1 MTTLESA
8 TTTEPSP
15 VCEPKRLYRLVEPAY
30 ADLHGADIAA
40 FYAKALERTLQRFGA
55 ECAIEGGW
63 LGRRE
68 GMGWRTISSGEEA
81 LRELA
86 ERFERGEWE
95 LLRANRILFS
105 HSPFPLAAWLI
116 EPRAEWLMLFRL
128 QRLPEEGPALLLQ
141 MARLAVAHRA
151 LESGWSGVLDR
162 AREIQRSLLPDP
174 LASLPGFEFAARSD
188 SAEEVGGD
196 VYDTIRLASDSC
208 GLLIA
213 DASGHGLPAA
223 LEARDVVVGL
233 RMGASWQLKIE
244 ATVEKLNRILCSS
257 TLSSRF
263 VSLIYGELTA
273 AGTFDYIN
281 AGHPAPLLVTTE
293 GWQKLP
299 IGGRVLG
306 VSPDSTYR
314 VGHVELPPRGLLL
327 LYTDGVAECPSPSG
341 EEFGLERL
349 AGIASLLAASSASHL
364 CAAIFDALAEHTGGH
379 CFPDDASLLVARR
392 LV

>member
-8 TTTEPSP
+8 TTTEQNPG
-15 VCEPKRLYRLVEPAY
+15 CEPKRLYRLVEPVY
-30 ADLHGADIAA
+30 ADLHAADVAV
-40 FYAKALERTLQRFGA
+40 FYAKALERTLERFGV

-68 GMGWRTISSGEEA
+68 GVRWRTHSPGEEV
-81 LRELA
+81 LRRLA
-86 ERFERGEWE
+86 EGFEPAQWQI
-95 LLRANRILFS
+95 LRANRILFS

-116 EPRAEWLMLFRL
+116 EPRGEWLMLFRL
-128 QRLPEEGPALLLQ
+128 QRLPEEGPSLLLQ

-151 LESGWSGVLDR
+151 LESGWTGVLDR
-162 AREIQRSLLPDP
+162 AREIQCSLLPDP
-174 LASLPGFEFAARSD
+174 LASLPGFDLAARSE

-196 VYDTIRLASDSC
+196 VYDTIRLASDCC

-223 LEARDVVVGL
+223 LEARDVVIGL

-244 ATVEKLNRILCSS
+244 ATVERLNRILCSS

-263 VSLIYGELTA
+263 VSLIYGELSSS
-273 AGTFDYIN
+273 GTFDYIN
-281 AGHPAPLLVTTE
+281 AGHPAPLVVTRE
-293 GWQKLP
+293 GWQDLTTR
-299 IGGRVLG
+299 GRVLG

-314 VGHVELPPRGLLL
+314 VGHAEVPPQGLVL
-327 LYTDGVAECPSPSG
+327 LYTDGITECPSPSG

-349 AGIASLLAASSASHL
+349 AGIASVLAGSSAAHL
-364 CAAIFDALAEHTGGH
+364 CAAIFDALAEHAGGH
-379 CFPDDASLLVARR
+379 CLPDDASLLVARR